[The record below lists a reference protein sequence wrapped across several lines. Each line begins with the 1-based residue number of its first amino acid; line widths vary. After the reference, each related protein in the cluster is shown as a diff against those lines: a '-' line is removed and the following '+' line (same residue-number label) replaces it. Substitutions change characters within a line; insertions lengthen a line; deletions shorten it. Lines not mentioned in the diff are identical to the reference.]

1 MLSASALKGPSGSKC
16 DVEAQLL
23 SPIDSQTI
31 EQTMERLPNG
41 IRRLAAQLRTSAKVD
56 SLWSVLSDYENLS
69 DFIPNLS
76 SSSVVSRE
84 DNKVRLKQIGSQ
96 RLMGFTFSAEVHL
109 ELREDKEA
117 GLMEF
122 HLLKGDFRRFE
133 GSWLIKDFPE
143 RNESFLLYELTVQG
157 CIGMPVSLI
166 EARLREDLNNNLLA
180 VEAAAKKLEAVLK
193 TDS

>member
-1 MLSASALKGPSGSKC
+1 MLSASALNGPSGSKS
-16 DVEAQLL
+16 DVEAQLM
-23 SPIDSQTI
+23 SPTDSQTI

-41 IRRLAAQLRTSAKVD
+41 TRRLAAQLRTSVGGE
-56 SLWSVLSDYENLS
+56 SLWTVLSDYENLS
-69 DFIPNLS
+69 TFIPNLS

-84 DNKVRLKQIGSQ
+84 GAKVHLKQIGSQ

-109 ELREDKEA
+109 ELTEDRSA

-133 GSWLIKDFPE
+133 GCWTIKDFSE
-143 RNESFLLYELTVQG
+143 GQGSFLLYELTVQG

-166 EARLREDLNNNLLA
+166 EARLKEDLTNNLLA
-180 VEAAAKKLEAVLK
+180 VETAAKSLERL
-193 TDS
+193 S